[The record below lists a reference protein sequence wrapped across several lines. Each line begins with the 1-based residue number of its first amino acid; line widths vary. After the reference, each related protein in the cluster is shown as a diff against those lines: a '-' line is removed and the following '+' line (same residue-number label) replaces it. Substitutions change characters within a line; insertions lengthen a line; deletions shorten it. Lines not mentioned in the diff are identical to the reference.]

1 MTRDSGN
8 GANKQ
13 GEVYQR
19 IIQEVIDT
27 SVIDFEEAGVNAS
40 TLEELKQVS
49 RAGTISF
56 RCYLSFHSWS
66 QGWLFS
72 LLYPLLWRAAISLI
86 CASHT
91 TFAGSLLYAAL
102 GGWLLLYFPVFFSH
116 IGLPIRV
123 ILLVFGTISVLCY
136 PCGTS

>member
-1 MTRDSGN
+1 MPLSSLRSVPFWARSDRCVTRDSGN

-56 RCYLSFHSWS
+56 RCYLSFHPWS
-66 QGWLFS
+66 HGWLFS

-102 GGWLLLYFPVFFSH
+102 GDGCCFISLFFF
-116 IGLPIRV
+116 L
-123 ILLVFGTISVLCY
+123 T
-136 PCGTS
+136 